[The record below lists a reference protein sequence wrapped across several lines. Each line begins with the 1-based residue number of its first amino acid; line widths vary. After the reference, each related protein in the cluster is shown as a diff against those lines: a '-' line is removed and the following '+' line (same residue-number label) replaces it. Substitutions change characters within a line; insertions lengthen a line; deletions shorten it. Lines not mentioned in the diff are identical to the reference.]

1 MIDMVEMTVS
11 PPPLIDPTTSKVSS
25 ISTQIMTVTI
35 IVLFFVVAFCFFLQL
50 YAKRFWVTPNEDQQI
65 LTWRRQLVLQRS
77 ESSGPAHQTGLDP
90 ATLDSLP
97 VVEYN
102 PKDFKD
108 GLECSVCLCEIS
120 QGEKTRLLPK
130 CNHGF
135 HLECIDM
142 WFQSH
147 STCPLCRNPV
157 TFGKNLV
164 NVEVQDHE
172 NGYDSSEFPNS
183 DDENDGFA
191 ISYDGSL
198 SLGSSTSG
206 GNDHE
211 IVIEIPSGGVD
222 DEFCEDCLSSP
233 KVKAAKTPVMRRLA
247 SLKRLLSLGKR
258 LAVTSPSVASCSCDA
273 AHQV

>member
-1 MIDMVEMTVS
+1 MGEMTVS
-11 PPPLIDPTTSKVSS
+11 PPPLIDPTISKASS
-25 ISTQIMTVTI
+25 ISTQIIIGII
-35 IVLFFVVAFCFFLQL
+35 IVLFFVAAFCFFLQL
-50 YAKRFWVTPNEDQQI
+50 YAKRFWVTPYEDPQI
-65 LTWRRQLVLQRS
+65 VTWRRQLARQRP
-77 ESSGPAHQTGLDP
+77 ESAGLDP
-90 ATLDSLP
+90 ATLNSLP

-108 GLECSVCLCEIS
+108 GLECSVCLCEVS

-157 TFGKNLV
+157 ILGENLG

-172 NGYDSSEFPNS
+172 NGYDSSALGIS

-191 ISYDGSL
+191 VSYDGSL

-206 GNDHE
+206 GDHE
-211 IVIEIPSGGVD
+211 MGIEIPSGGVD

-233 KVKAAKTPVMRRLA
+233 KVEAAKTPVMRRLA

-273 AHQV
+273 THQV